1 MEQNHIIKSPK
12 KNLTYYNY
20 CQKNIFD
27 EDFLSEKDKAL
38 SPIELSDVVPGET
51 TIKSL
56 KDKAEEEK
64 YLKLNEEKDI
74 KYGSNIIY
82 IESKINDNDEEFR
95 SIMNEQIWKIVILQR
110 FCKKSHQRR
119 RMRNVI

>member
-1 MEQNHIIKSPK
+1 MEQNHLIKSPK

-20 CQKNIFD
+20 YQKNIFD
-27 EDFLSEKDKAL
+27 EDFLSEKDIAL

-51 TIKSL
+51 TRKSIK
-56 KDKAEEEK
+56 DITEEEK
-64 YLKLNEEKDI
+64 LLKLNEEEDI

-95 SIMNEQIWKIVILQR
+95 AIMKEQIWKIVILQR
-110 FCKKSHQRR
+110 FCKKSYTRR
-119 RMRNVI
+119 RMRNGI